1 MSDSREMTL
10 RQRFNSTVRLQYQE
24 THTPQCRK
32 CMRFH
37 PWGNSIM
44 QIHHVIPLV
53 DGGDNGDNNLI
64 TLCVD
69 CHKEWHEHQENKADF
84 KTWLQT
90 APGWVYS
97 SIGVFGNKDQ
107 KKLRIDDI
115 ESVWVCVR
123 EFRMLEEPYKT
134 DEYKQYTI
142 EHCANWV
149 DW

>member
-1 MSDSREMTL
+1 MSESREMTL
-10 RQRFNSTVRLQYQE
+10 RQKFNSTVRLQYQE

-44 QIHHVIPLV
+44 QIHHILPLV
-53 DGGDNGDNNLI
+53 DGGDNEEGNLI

-69 CHKEWHEHQENKADF
+69 CHKEWHEHQEGKADF
-84 KTWLQT
+84 QTWLQ
-90 APGWVYS
+90 AVPGWAYS
-97 SIGVFGNKDQ
+97 AIGVLRNQDQ
-107 KKLRIDDI
+107 RKLSFADI
-115 ESVWVCVR
+115 ESRWWCAR
-123 EFRMLEEPYKT
+123 EYRMLKEPYKT
-134 DEYKQYTI
+134 DEYQQYTK